1 MTVAAAFLASILFGV
16 IFDVPRK
23 VLAAAG
29 VAGTVSWVGADVLQ
43 SFGMNLLGAVFLAT
57 MIASCYGELMARL
70 TRNPASIFVI
80 PAIVPL
86 VPGAGAYF
94 TMFHF
99 VKGEFSLGLA
109 KATETLFTAGAIAA
123 GVALVS
129 LIFRFIKG
137 RSKQC

>member
-16 IFDVPRK
+16 IFDVPPR

-43 SFGMNLLGAVFLAT
+43 RLGINPLGAVFLAT
-57 MIASCYGELMARL
+57 LVASFYGEMMARF
-70 TRNPASIFVI
+70 TRNPVSIFVV

-99 VKGEFSLGLA
+99 VKGEFTLGLA
-109 KATETLFTAGAIAA
+109 KGMETLFTAGAIAA

-137 RSKQC
+137 RSK

>member
-23 VLAAAG
+23 ALAAAG
-29 VAGTVSWVGADVLQ
+29 VAGTVAWVGADVLQ
-43 SFGMNLLGAVFLAT
+43 RLGMNALGAVFLAT
-57 MIASCYGELMARL
+57 LVSSCYGEMMARF
-70 TRNPASIFVI
+70 TRNPASIFVV

-99 VKGEFSLGLA
+99 VKGEFTLGLA
-109 KATETLFTAGAIAA
+109 KGMETLFMAGAIAA

-137 RSKQC
+137 RSK